1 MDNGDWSKLPDLI
14 PPVVAGTGMAFLLS
28 CLRALYDSREP
39 RFLRVFLEACMCSG
53 LTVAAI
59 AILFIAF
66 PSLAD
71 DIVKAVLVG
80 GGSGAFVGFLGVYQI
95 RRAILKFLEIKLDD
109 KRDRD

>member
-1 MDNGDWSKLPDLI
+1 MRVDDSGQWQKLPDLI
-14 PPVVAGTGMAFLLS
+14 APVIAGTGMAFILS
-28 CLRALYDSREP
+28 ILRTLYDSKEP
-39 RFLRVFLEACMCSG
+39 RFLRVLLEACMCSG

-59 AILFIAF
+59 AGLFLTF

-95 RRAILKFLEIKLDD
+95 RRIILKILDTKL
-109 KRDRD
+109 KS

>member
-1 MDNGDWSKLPDLI
+1 MSDDQFSRLPDLI
-14 PPVVAGTGMAFLLS
+14 APLIAGTGMAFILAV
-28 CLRALYDSREP
+28 LRTLYDSKEP
-39 RFLRVFLEACMCSG
+39 RFLRVMLEACICSG

-59 AILFIAF
+59 AGLFLTF

-95 RRAILKFLEIKLDD
+95 RRLILKFLNIQISGKP
-109 KRDRD
+109 